1 MLNLENL
8 KKELE
13 RYDFIYNDNVLTG
26 HTVKQVNWI
35 LPIGPVMIQSSQKVT
50 TYCFGFTKEG
60 IHIFPVAGNWII
72 QDYILISWNNI
83 EEFSVKKGLLENTM
97 KIKTK
102 EMDVTMKLNKV
113 VAGNSWVKEN
123 AIKLASCNY
132 YQK

>member
-13 RYDFIYNDNVLTG
+13 KWGFIYKDNILTG
-26 HTVKQVNWI
+26 HTVAKVNWI
-35 LPIGPVMIQSSQKVT
+35 LPVGPVMVQSSQKVT

-72 QDYILISWNNI
+72 QDHALIFWNDV
-83 EEFSVKKGLLENTM
+83 EDFSIKKGFLENNM

-102 EMDVTMKLNKV
+102 EMNVSMKLNKV

-123 AIKLASCNY
+123 AIKLAECNY
-132 YQK
+132 YRN